1 MRPLHMALMLGIC
14 LLWAGNIIAIKES
27 VTAVPPLASVALR
40 YAIMLPVCLPFV
52 QWVAGLPADG
62 RPPPRMALVLGS
74 GLLLGGSFGLGALSF
89 HLATS
94 VSALAIAGQL
104 GVPFSLLLAVA
115 FAGERIQWRR
125 TLGIV
130 LSFAGVAILVFDPR
144 VFDERLALLLTV
156 LAALLW
162 AASTLLLRRATGIHV
177 LNLMGWQA
185 LASLPLLV
193 LASMVVEP
201 GALAR
206 LPAMPLSALGWIVY
220 SGLMSSLVGHAGM
233 AWMLQRYPVS
243 TITPL
248 TLPTP
253 LLAIVLATLWY
264 RTPVTLPMLLGAA
277 VTLTGVAIIALRTA
291 RKGAA

>member
-1 MRPLHMALMLGIC
+1 MSLRHILIMLGIC

-27 VTAVPPLASVALR
+27 VTSVPPLASVALR

-52 QWVAGLPADG
+52 RLVEGLPADG
-62 RPPPRMALVLGS
+62 RPPPRMVLVLAS
-74 GLLLGGSFGLGALSF
+74 GLLLGASFGLGALSF
-89 HLATS
+89 HLATN

-104 GVPFSLLLAVA
+104 GVPFSLLLAIL

-125 TLGIV
+125 SVGIL

-156 LAALLW
+156 LAAFFW
-162 AASTLLLRRATGIHV
+162 AASTLLLRRATGVHV

-185 LASLPLLV
+185 LVSLPPLVAASALL
-193 LASMVVEP
+193 EP
-201 GALAR
+201 GALAA
-206 LPAMPLSALGWIVY
+206 LPATPLSAVGWIVY
-220 SGLMSSLVGHAGM
+220 SGLLSSLVGHAGM

-253 LLAIVLATLWY
+253 LLAITLATLWY
-264 RTPVTLPMLLGAA
+264 RTPVTLPMILGAA
-277 VTLTGVAIIALRTA
+277 ITLSGVGIIALRTA
-291 RKGAA
+291 RKSAA